1 MNNLI
6 TIDIGN
12 TNIDIGYFFNEH
24 LLSTAKI
31 STQDNKSEFEIGS
44 SIKSLLNI
52 KNESLKNLDIIICS
66 VVPNK
71 THVVA
76 KASKIITDKEPII
89 LNHNFDF
96 PISNKYHPP
105 EDVGIDRIVD
115 SIAAVKLYGAPSI
128 ILDIG
133 TCLVFNAITEKKE
146 YIGGSILPGL
156 YMAAESLASSTAL
169 LKPVDLKIPE
179 NIIGRNSSESIQS
192 GIIFGYIEIIK
203 GFFKIYKENISKNKE
218 IKLIITGGG
227 ADLITPNLDIDFIYN
242 ENLSFIGLKYIY
254 ELLKN
259 NKR

>member
-6 TIDIGN
+6 TVDIGN
-12 TNIDIGYFFNEH
+12 TNVDIGYFVNEN
-24 LLSTAKI
+24 LLNTAKI
-31 STQDNKSEFEIGS
+31 STQDNKSEFEIAS

-52 KNESLKNLDIIICS
+52 KNEALKNLDFIISS

-76 KASKIITDKEPII
+76 KASKIITGKEPII

-105 EDVGIDRIVD
+105 EDVGIDRIID
-115 SIAAVKLYGAPSI
+115 SVAAVKLYGAPTI

-133 TCLVFNAITEKKE
+133 TCLVFNAITEKME
-146 YIGGSILPGL
+146 YLGGSILPGL

-169 LKPVDLKIPE
+169 LKPVDLKIPK

-192 GIIFGYIEIIK
+192 GIILGYVEIIK
-203 GFFKIYKENISKNKE
+203 GFFKMYKEIISKNKE

-227 ADLITPNLDIDFIYN
+227 ADLITPNLDIEFIYN
-242 ENLSFIGLKYIY
+242 EHLSFIGLKYTY

-259 NKR
+259 D